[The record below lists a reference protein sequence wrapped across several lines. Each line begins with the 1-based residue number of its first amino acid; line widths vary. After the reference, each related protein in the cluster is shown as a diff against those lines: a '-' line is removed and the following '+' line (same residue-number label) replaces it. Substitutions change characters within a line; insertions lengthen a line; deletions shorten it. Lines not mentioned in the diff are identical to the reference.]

1 MQSSDNYFAI
11 RIRLVGKF
19 HCIHECA
26 YVRASVCVCVRMR
39 FAFGCVNLEI
49 HTTKLDR
56 GFDRVRPSHL
66 IHFRCHV
73 RSAQYAV
80 LVMWNGDGDEGRGL
94 STTCPQLCALVP
106 HAAACC
112 RVPLLAFDLAL
123 KFNAQLIAS

>member
-26 YVRASVCVCVRMR
+26 YVRANSVYVCVRMR

-80 LVMWNGDGDEGRGL
+80 LVIRNGEEEEGPVHNL
-94 STTCPQLCALVP
+94 SATLCTC
-106 HAAACC
+106 AACC
-112 RVPLLAFDLAL
+112 SMLQSAVAC
-123 KFNAQLIAS
+123 I